1 MDYLPNEPNDQE
13 PKNIE
18 KTEKKQ
24 KEFREYLVEK
34 GVVLAFVKGKI
45 KIKSSELYFNF
56 LSTLK
61 FKIFRK

>member
-34 GVVLAFVKGKI
+34 GVVLAFVKGI
-45 KIKSSELYFNF
+45 LN
-56 LSTLK
+56 
-61 FKIFRK
+61 